1 MRDRHSRRSYGGR
14 RVPRRPLFPGLLRR
28 TPAPIA
34 AQRLPRLG
42 AQLLVALL
50 LVAAAVFAAT
60 GLTAYNAYAATAA
73 SLTPRLDALTGHKAF
88 KTSRIFDRNGTLLY
102 EFFDAGKRTQVELSG
117 VSPLLISATVAIEDK
132 TFFSNTGVD
141 YEGIFRTLVQSFS
154 AGEETGGASTITQ
167 QLIKRII
174 LTEDENRYE
183 NRYQR
188 KVTEI
193 ILARELSQ
201 RFSKNDIM
209 ALYLNEIFYG
219 NLAYGIQAAS
229 DSYFK
234 TSARD
239 LSLPQAALLAG
250 LPQQP
255 TEYDPINYLVR
266 DDRGGFLPGVA
277 LGDGWW
283 ENEYPLPEGL
293 PPPKVRQVAVLSQMV
308 DEGYISPEEGRAA
321 AAEDLR
327 FADQAV
333 PLNAPHFVFY
343 VRKLLEE
350 KYGPQ
355 LVYGGGLQI
364 TTTLDL
370 DMQRMVQGKAAE
382 HIADLAERN
391 IHNAAVTVM
400 QPNTGQILAMVGSI
414 DFNKTLAST
423 TPGQK
428 ENVLDGQVNM
438 TIRERQ
444 PGSALKPFTYL
455 AAMERGLTPASV
467 LWDVPTEFPLTGSE
481 FYAPVNYNGRWN
493 GPVRIRT
500 ALANSLNMPAVK
512 ALKFAGVPYTLGLLD
527 RVGIKSSLK
536 RGADFYGLSL
546 TLGGGEVTPLELT
559 AAYNTLA
566 SGGRYIP
573 PQPILKIVDGDG
585 NVLEE
590 YKPGAGE
597 QVVRPELVSIISDMM
612 SDDEARKAIWG
623 LNSKLKL
630 SRPAAVKTGTSNDWR
645 DAWTVGFTPYVTV
658 GVWSGN
664 NNNEPTE
671 KVESLAGGGIIWH
684 NIMEELFA
692 NPRYQA
698 LLAEPFPNRQPPLDF
713 SIPGDTVLRQPIC
726 ALPGPF
732 GGYNSE
738 LFSLAMLSASARAT
752 ATALAP
758 TATADISDPFAET
771 PTPGVSG
778 RVKLS
783 CDAYERISVV
793 RVPAQPDA
801 LLASTQTL
809 SDTEVF
815 SQDRYCLP
823 VPGESYP
830 PELLADIYIWN
841 FPPPDPS
848 EKVQYRWSWG
858 GAGTSARV
866 DNRLIVSVQR
876 NSLQPCESSDFATP
890 TPEPPTFGAIQMP
903 DLRRFGENQAKE
915 ALARLGIP
923 AESIVVDYQ
932 TRERVPD
939 AFDQF
944 VPYAVISTLPAPGD
958 WYIPGTTIVLGIR
971 APDGYQAGPQ
981 PSATAP
987 PQAPTQEQPALPP
1000 TPTAELPGLPTNPPL
1015 PPGTAQP
1022 LPGGPRF

>member
-1 MRDRHSRRSYGGR
+1 M
-14 RVPRRPLFPGLLRR
+14 LRR
-28 TPAPIA
+28 A
-34 AQRLPRLG
+34 ALPSVARRLPFFG
-42 AQLLVALL
+42 AQLLLALL
-50 LVAAAVFAAT
+50 AVLVAIVAAT
-60 GLTAYNAYAATAA
+60 GTTAYNAYAATAA
-73 SLTPRLDALTGHKAF
+73 SLTPRLDALTSHKAF
-88 KTSRIFDRNGTLLY
+88 QTSRIFDRNGTLLY
-102 EFFDAGKRTQVELSG
+102 EFFDAGKRTTIDLAG

-132 TFFSNTGVD
+132 TFYSNTGVD
-141 YEGIFRTLVQSFS
+141 YDGIARTLLRSFS

-167 QLIKRII
+167 QLIKRLI
-174 LTEDENRYE
+174 LTDDENRYE

-188 KVTEI
+188 KLTEI
-193 ILARELSQ
+193 ILARELST

-239 LSLPQAALLAG
+239 LTLPQAALLAG

-266 DDRGGFLPGVA
+266 DAQGGFLPGVA
-277 LGDGWW
+277 LNDGWW
-283 ENEYPLPEGL
+283 KNEYQLPDAL
-293 PPPKVRQVAVLSQMV
+293 PPPKVRQIAVLSQMV
-308 DEGYISPEEGRAA
+308 DEGSITPDAGRAA
-321 AAEDLR
+321 AAADLR
-327 FADQAV
+327 FADQEV

-382 HIADLAERN
+382 HIADLEQRN

-414 DFNKTLAST
+414 DFNRTLAST

-455 AAMERGLTPASV
+455 AAMEKGMTPATV
-467 LWDVPTEFPLTGSE
+467 LWDVPTEFPLLGSQY
-481 FYAPVNYNGRWN
+481 YAPLNYNGRWN

-512 ALKFAGVPYTLGLLD
+512 ALKFAGIPYTLGLLD
-527 RVGIKSSLK
+527 RVGIKGSLR

-559 AAYNTLA
+559 TAYNTLA

-573 PQPILKIVDGDG
+573 PAPILKIVDGDG

-590 YKPGAGE
+590 YAPGEGE

-612 SDDEARKAIWG
+612 SDDAARKAIWG
-623 LNSKLKL
+623 LDSKLKL
-630 SRPAAVKTGTSNDWR
+630 TRPAAVKTGTSNDWR
-645 DAWTVGFTPYVTV
+645 DAWTLGFTPYVTV

-692 NPRYQA
+692 NPRYGA
-698 LLAEPFPNRQPPLDF
+698 LLAAPFPAQQLPLSF
-713 SIPGDTVLRQPIC
+713 SIPTDSVLRQPIC
-726 ALPGPF
+726 ALPGSF
-732 GGYNSE
+732 GGYTSE
-738 LFSLAMLSASARAT
+738 IFSLAMLSASARAT

-758 TATADISDPFAET
+758 TTTAAPLDPFADT
-771 PTPGVSG
+771 PTPAAASQ
-778 RVKLS
+778 VKLS
-783 CDAYERISVV
+783 CDAYQRISVV
-793 RVPAQPDA
+793 RVPPPPDA
-801 LLASTQTL
+801 LLAATQTL
-809 SDTEVF
+809 SDTAVF
-815 SQDRYCLP
+815 SREQFCLP
-823 VPGESYP
+823 VAGESYP

-848 EKVQYRWSWG
+848 EKVEYRWSWG
-858 GAGTSARV
+858 GAGSAARV
-866 DNRLIVSVQR
+866 DNKLIVSLQR
-876 NSLQPCESSDFATP
+876 DSLLPCAATDFATP
-890 TPEPPTFGAIQMP
+890 TPEPPTFGAVQIP
-903 DLRRFGENQAKE
+903 DLRRFGENQAKD
-915 ALARLGIP
+915 ALVRLGIP
-923 AESIVVDYQ
+923 SDRIVVDYQ

-939 AFDQF
+939 VFDQF
-944 VPYAVISTLPAPGD
+944 APYVVISTQPAPGD

-971 APDGYQAGPQ
+971 APDDYQPGPQ
-981 PSATAP
+981 P
-987 PQAPTQEQPALPP
+987 
-1000 TPTAELPGLPTNPPL
+1000 
-1015 PPGTAQP
+1015 
-1022 LPGGPRF
+1022 